1 MCGGGGVTTT
11 SKKSKIPG
19 FIEDAYKSATSAAS
33 NYADDWSG
41 ATGDEKN
48 AYKGIRGNA
57 KTAEQYMD
65 EQQALI
71 NYLYGGGGMGEG
83 TDAIRYAMGQSAPV
97 YERYMGEGYLDPMSN
112 PYMQPSIEAARSDAY
127 RGVSDKFAKAGRSF
141 SGAEA
146 AAFGDAAAKSALPML
161 MGQYNQNTGT
171 QLAAT
176 QGLLSGALG
185 GAAGIDAGMGNKLK
199 AQMAGPTQLANLN
212 IPENMLLS
220 IADRERA
227 AAQAAAAMQMSVMSG
242 LSGYPFQVT
251 GTQKTSS
258 DPFQTMVG
266 GGLGLL
272 GAFM

>member
-112 PYMQPSIEAARSDAY
+112 PYMQPSIEAAR
-127 RGVSDKFAKAGRSF
+127 